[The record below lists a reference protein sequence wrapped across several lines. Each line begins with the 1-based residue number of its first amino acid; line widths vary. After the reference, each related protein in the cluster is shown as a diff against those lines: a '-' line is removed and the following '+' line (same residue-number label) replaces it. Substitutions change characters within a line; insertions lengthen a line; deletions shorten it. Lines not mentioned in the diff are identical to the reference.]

1 MSSTLVRAAAKS
13 PASLP
18 TGIAAVA
25 GDTANARAYVQL
37 KQAVLSGGFKP
48 GEVVTLRALN
58 ELLGQGEMPAREA
71 VKRLIS
77 EGAFEA
83 LPNRSARVPILDR
96 REIKQLCD
104 LRILLES
111 DAAAFA
117 AGNITLHQIDELRA
131 MHEGM
136 INAVATDTM
145 ADYKALNMAFHFAIY
160 RIADNR
166 PLASLIEALW
176 LRMAPFI
183 SRSISSMTSIAGGF
197 ESIANCHHEELITAF
212 QNRAPE
218 AARLAMR
225 LDLAAIHEAEGYWDA
240 LNQP

>member
-1 MSSTLVRAAAKS
+1 LSDVEAGTLRRNTADRPAKS
-13 PASLP
+13 AP
-18 TGIAAVA
+18 
-25 GDTANARAYVQL
+25 GDTANARAYLLL
-37 KQAVLSGGFKP
+37 KQAVLSGSFRP
-48 GEVVTLRALN
+48 GELVTLRTLN

-83 LPNRSARVPILDR
+83 VPNRSARVPILDR

-104 LRILLES
+104 LRIQLES

-117 AGNITLHQIDELRA
+117 ASNITLHQIDELRA
-131 MHEGM
+131 MHDGM
-136 INAVATDTM
+136 TAAVANDDM
-145 ADYKALNMAFHFAIY
+145 QQYKALNMAFHFAIY

-166 PLASLIEALW
+166 PLSSLIEALW

-183 SRSISSMTSIAGGF
+183 SRSINSMTSAPGGF
-197 ESIANCHHEELITAF
+197 ESIANCHHDELITAF

-218 AARLAMR
+218 DARIAMR
-225 LDLAAIHEAEGYWDA
+225 LDLAAIHEADGYWEAVRED
-240 LNQP
+240 

>member
-1 MSSTLVRAAAKS
+1 MSSTLVRAAEKS

-136 INAVATDTM
+136 IKAVATDTM

-183 SRSISSMTSIAGGF
+183 SRSINSIATEGF
-197 ESIANCHHEELITAF
+197 ETIANCHHEELIAAF
-212 QNRAPE
+212 QARAPE
-218 AARLAMR
+218 AARVAMR
-225 LDLAAIHEAEGYWDA
+225 SDLAAIHEAEGYWQTDD
-240 LNQP
+240 LP